1 MSDILGFSF
10 CKLVTIKK
18 ITAMLLV
25 FIKSID
31 MAMLGG
37 GQFWDNALFF
47 YGKQCNM
54 SLNLL

>member
-1 MSDILGFSF
+1 MWDILGFSF

-18 ITAMLLV
+18 IKAMLSV
-25 FIKSID
+25 FIKIIG

-37 GQFWDNALFF
+37 GRFWDNALFF